1 MRRAS
6 RWIASAACAAAL
18 AAGGGA
24 PPARA
29 EAPAAAPSCAD
40 CCKLPCIEAQIFEA
54 QQMRENYRQ
63 LARQKGLTQATY
75 EEYEKAAAH
84 GAALSKQ
91 AALGRNPDCAWYTP
105 NGADAIEMREFQFAG
120 FRAERDARDRITGWD
135 YTMKVNPETC
145 ALKDKAVSLFPR
157 IASCSAIAEAT
168 IAHEKRH
175 QSDCEARN
183 RAGKRATLAE
193 LALGEAAAYEVEI
206 EKLQAARVAAAQ
218 ACKQRSCRKDE
229 QPHEPWEVTARL
241 LGTDIDTILG
251 LEKKPASKSPLARKG
266 AGR

>member
-1 MRRAS
+1 
-6 RWIASAACAAAL
+6 CAAAL
-18 AAGGGA
+18 AAAGGT
-24 PPARA
+24 PPAWA

-40 CCKLPCIEAQIFEA
+40 CCKLPCIEAQLFEA
-54 QQMRENYRQ
+54 KQMQENYRQ
-63 LARQKGLTQATY
+63 LAKQKNLTQAAY

-105 NGADAIEMREFQFAG
+105 NGTDAIEMREFQFAG
-120 FRAERDARDRITGWD
+120 FRAERDAKGRITGWD
-135 YTMKVNPETC
+135 YTMKANPETC
-145 ALKDKAVSLFPR
+145 GLNAKAVSLFPR
-157 IASCSAIAEAT
+157 IVSCSAIAEAT
-168 IAHEKRH
+168 IAHEERH
-175 QSDCEARN
+175 QSDCEARK
-183 RAGKRATLAE
+183 RAGKKVTLAE

-206 EKLQAARVAAAQ
+206 QRLQAARIEAAQ

-241 LGTDIDTILG
+241 LGTDIDKLLG
-251 LEKKPASKSPLARKG
+251 LDKKPASKSPLARKG